1 MYRKLWCL
9 NIFKDLLKIFHYLKN
24 FVEYPE
30 GDYKPLECGCL
41 SMKQSSQTEF
51 WGGSWVWNFCQ
62 GFSYLQFWVWCPQP
76 LGCLLLSLEE
86 HLPKLPAPGCSCI
99 LLPDSVP
106 LTKLMLTWW
115 LQCWHVLGKP
125 ECCAGDE
132 KSTLPLHGQN
142 VGEGPAAS
150 PSGQAQV
157 YCQSSG
163 LGRVSFRTE
172 FESMIRFPKKGI
184 CRTGHQSVLHYSNSF
199 CLLIWQKELYTFF

>member
-1 MYRKLWCL
+1 MKL
-9 NIFKDLLKIFHYLKN
+9 
-24 FVEYPE
+24 
-30 GDYKPLECGCL
+30 L
-41 SMKQSSQTEF
+41 SR
-51 WGGSWVWNFCQ
+51 
-62 GFSYLQFWVWCPQP
+62 FSYLQFWVWCPQP

-132 KSTLPLHGQN
+132 KSTLPLRGQN
-142 VGEGPAAS
+142 MGEGPAAS

-163 LGRVSFRTE
+163 LG
-172 FESMIRFPKKGI
+172 KG
-184 CRTGHQSVLHYSNSF
+184 VLQNR
-199 CLLIWQKELYTFF
+199 I